1 MSRYTVAVT
10 DTRFE
15 DLSIEREGLADLAEV
30 VVLSEDREEALA
42 ELADA
47 DAVINLVREVD
58 GEMVAALPADCRIIA
73 RYGIGVDNIDA
84 GAAAERGIPV
94 VNDPDYCVEEVATHA
109 MAMILS
115 LARRLKPY
123 DAAMADG
130 EWKTDRADPIEHR
143 FSSQTVG
150 VVGYGA
156 IGSLV
161 GTHAAALGADVLAF
175 DPYLDPEDVG
185 EAATLVDLPE
195 LYERA
200 DYVTVH
206 TPLTGETRG
215 IVDADAF
222 GSMKDTAFLINV
234 ARGPIVDESA
244 LIEALRDQEI
254 AGAGLDVFED
264 EPLATDSPLRGHP
277 DVVATPHDAWYS
289 EEANTERRH
298 NITRAVRLALE
309 GERPPNV
316 VNGVDVGG
324 GEGGADEDGSED
336 GEVAE

>member
-1 MSRYTVAVT
+1 MSRYTVTVT

-15 DLSIEREGLADLAEV
+15 DLSIEREGLADLADV
-30 VVLSEDREEALA
+30 VVLSEDREEAL
-42 ELADA
+42 EQLSGA
-47 DAVINLVREVD
+47 DAVVNLVRPVD
-58 GEMVAALPADCRIIA
+58 AEMVAALPGDCRIIA
-73 RYGIGVDNIDA
+73 RYGIGVDNIDV

-109 MAMILS
+109 MAMVLS

-150 VVGYGA
+150 VVGYGT

-161 GTHAAALGADVLAF
+161 GAHAAALGAEVLAY
-175 DPYLDPEDVG
+175 DPYLDADEVG
-185 EAATLVDLPE
+185 EEATLVPLEE
-195 LYERA
+195 LYERS

-206 TPLTGETRG
+206 TPLTAETGEL
-215 IVDADAF
+215 VDAEAF
-222 GSMKDTAFLINV
+222 GMMEDSAFLINV
-234 ARGPIVDESA
+234 ARGPIVDEAA
-244 LIEALRDQEI
+244 LIEALEAGEI
-254 AGAGLDVFED
+254 AGAGLDTFET
-264 EPLATDSPLRGHP
+264 EPPAADSPLRGHP
-277 DVVATPHDAWYS
+277 DVIATPHDAWYS

-316 VNGVDVGG
+316 VNGVGAVEGDGG
-324 GEGGADEDGSED
+324 TGGAG
-336 GEVAE
+336 GVAE